1 MWQDTYCLLDTG
13 STSTFSTNRLASKL
27 SQDGTATSLNLMTL
41 RSYVSETA
49 DTIES
54 IDHNVNI
61 DMRSI
66 MIVVTQYESL
76 QYIYSK
82 VDHLTQFTQFIYVIS
97 DTLWVITVFI
107 EKTLYTSF
115 DTIGTIYI

>member
-13 STSTFSTNRLASKL
+13 STSTFSTNRLASQL
-27 SQDGTATSLNLMTL
+27 SRDVTATSLNVMTL
-41 RSYVSETA
+41 SSCVSETA

-66 MIVVTQYESL
+66 MIVVTQYGSL
-76 QYIYSK
+76 QYI
-82 VDHLTQFTQFIYVIS
+82 
-97 DTLWVITVFI
+97 
-107 EKTLYTSF
+107 
-115 DTIGTIYI
+115 